1 MKSKVLIIIPKMK
14 YIKVTIRI
22 RISRKSLLSAIERF
36 SVLLLP
42 LTFLLSG
49 CTDPWQEISDH
60 VSIMKG
66 HVNGV
71 QISKNGNRLVV
82 YGDPSGESEKTDY
95 VLFTHNHRELIETGR
110 KLVVNGA
117 RTVAPAGEAGNIEQP
132 DRFWKTY
139 IEKREGYFGGMMT
152 NRAIKSMEVA
162 EKVRGDDQISWQGL
176 NIKVLDTPGYAED
189 AVSYIVN
196 IDGRKY
202 AFVGDLIYDK
212 GQIADIYNL
221 QSAVESTSLG
231 RYHGYLGRLGQLIS
245 SLEKILAENP
255 DVIIPSRGNPMYEP
269 RKAIASLIEQLQ
281 ELYKNYLAISSTRW
295 YFGEDLDKLTDNARI
310 SLSEEDTSFFAE
322 KLINEPPSW
331 IKSFPVS
338 RLIMS
343 DKGSGFLIDCGNNEV
358 IKKIENMM
366 REGKLTDLEGVFIT
380 HYHGDHVNRVNELVE
395 RFGCEVYANEILKEI
410 LEQPGAFNMPY
421 TGIKPIQGINYVSDR
436 ETMQWHEF
444 KMKFYDFPGQTLY
457 HGAMRVSKKNE
468 NTDIFF
474 IGDAFSPTGL
484 DDYST
489 QNRNLL
495 HKDTGYY
502 KCLQI
507 LKDMNKKE
515 SPYFLI
521 NQHIQLPFWF
531 SNEQID
537 VMTAKLNRRREILSA
552 LFPWK
557 NVNFGIDP
565 RWARLYPYQVK
576 KKPGEK
582 FEVTLRVMNH
592 AEEKERFNLDMFLP
606 EGFDLKSGSE
616 SISVEPLQEKELNL
630 TLNTAEDI
638 QPGLYVIP
646 ARIQHAN
653 GSLSM
658 NTECCIEI
666 LE

>member
-1 MKSKVLIIIPKMK
+1 MI
-14 YIKVTIRI
+14 
-22 RISRKSLLSAIERF
+22 
-36 SVLLLP
+36 
-42 LTFLLSG
+42 
-49 CTDPWQEISDH
+49 
-60 VSIMKG
+60 
-66 HVNGV
+66 
-71 QISKNGNRLVV
+71 
-82 YGDPSGESEKTDY
+82 YGAPSGKLEKAGY

-110 KLVVNGA
+110 KLVENGA
-117 RTVAPAGEAGNIEQP
+117 RAVVPAGEAGNIEHP

-139 IEKREGYFGGMMT
+139 IEKRGDYFGGMMT
-152 NRAIKSMEVA
+152 NRVTKSMEVG

-176 NIKVLDTPGYAED
+176 NIKVLDTPGYAEN

-231 RYHGYLGRLGQLIS
+231 RYHGYLGRLGKLIS
-245 SLEKILAENP
+245 SLKKILAENP
-255 DVIIPSRGNPMYEP
+255 DVIIPSRGNPMYGP
-269 RKAIASLIEQLQ
+269 REAITSLIERLQ
-281 ELYKNYLAISSTRW
+281 ELYRNYLSISSTRW
-295 YFGEDLDKLTDNARI
+295 YFEKDLDKLTDNARI
-310 SLSEEDTSFFAE
+310 SLSETDTSFFAE
-322 KLINEPPSW
+322 KLMDKHPSW

-343 DKGSGFLIDCGNNEV
+343 DDSSGFLIDCGNDKV
-358 IKKIENMM
+358 IKKIEQIA
-366 REGKLTDLEGVFIT
+366 REGKLRELEAVFIT
-380 HYHGDHVNRVNELVE
+380 HYHGDHINRVNELVE
-395 RFGCEVYANEILKEI
+395 RFECEVYANDILKEI

-444 KMKFYDFPGQTLY
+444 KMKFYDFPGQTVY

-507 LKDMNKKE
+507 LKNMNKSSE

-537 VMTAKLNRRREILSA
+537 IMTAKLNHRREILSA

-565 RWARLYPYQVK
+565 RWARLYPYQIK
-576 KKPGEK
+576 KKSGEE

-592 AEEKERFNLDMFLP
+592 SEEKERFRLDLSVP
-606 EGFDLKSGSE
+606 EGFDLKSVSR
-616 SISVEPLQEKELNL
+616 SISAEPLQEKELNL

-638 QPGLYVIP
+638 QPGLHVIP
-646 ARIQHAN
+646 AKIQHAN

-666 LE
+666 LQ